1 MGRWEIFLIG
11 SNLNFCSGRRIFI
24 GSNLFYRKEEIYVV
38 KFKIRNLFS
47 GRRRSMPALWLLC
60 SLESRSLA
68 SSPFFSQVSSSLL
81 LQCLIIF
88 PHQFPQAALTRQ
100 SLKTGNISLG
110 CRALFTHMENTTI
123 QWGLSTRQVRLRFL
137 FKFGQKI
144 KGCFLIFC
152 SVESLSSFGWFQEQ
166 TQSTAARKL
175 ASLWCAKI

>member
-1 MGRWEIFLIG
+1 MGQI
-11 SNLNFCSGRRIFI
+11 CFI
-24 GSNLFYRKEEIYVV
+24 
-38 KFKIRNLFS
+38 
-47 GRRRSMPALWLLC
+47 GRRRSMLSNLKLEICFQEGGDLCRPCGCCALW
-60 SLESRSLA
+60 
-68 SSPFFSQVSSSLL
+68 SPDHWHRLHSFPRSLL

-88 PHQFPQAALTRQ
+88 PHQFPQAALTHQ

-152 SVESLSSFGWFQEQ
+152 SVESLSSFG
-166 TQSTAARKL
+166 
-175 ASLWCAKI
+175 